1 MNNSPESSK
10 KVSNKPKRANGR
22 GSIYQLTK
30 PNGRKVW
37 KAAIKDINGKL
48 RTKNFTKLSE
58 AEDWV
63 ADQRRAR
70 DLGENTYA
78 TNPKM
83 TVAEFLVGWANTQY
97 GPDQESTQRSYLSV
111 IKNHIA
117 PAIGK
122 IKAAELNTKTVE
134 GLFRDMHANGFGAGT
149 IRITCAAL
157 SAAYN
162 DAVRLGDLVRNPVR
176 NTKMPNVTS
185 KTTKPLPRNDWEKVY
200 LEALKNP
207 RTHAPI
213 EAAGMLGLRPGEAL
227 GLKWTDLNVAE
238 CTLLV
243 ERQVQRA
250 KGRGLVIKPVKQ
262 KTARTLK
269 IIQQTVQI
277 LLTHKRH
284 QSLNKAKWNENSDL
298 IFPNTVGRL
307 GDEKSDRLAF
317 KNLLKAA
324 GLSDFQLYQ
333 LLKTAF
339 TAMAG
344 QTDLK
349 TLMEFSGHTQIS
361 TVMLSYVHG
370 TSESMTLAIA
380 RSDATRPSMVDANHQ
395 SYSV

>member
-1 MNNSPESSK
+1 MNNSPASGK

-22 GSIYQLTK
+22 GSIYK
-30 PNGRKVW
+30 VPKSNGRKVW
-37 KAAIKDINGKL
+37 KAAIKDVNGKL
-48 RTKNFTKLSE
+48 RTKTFTKQSE

-83 TVAEFLVGWANTQY
+83 TVEEFLIGWANTQY

-134 GLFRDMHANGFGAGT
+134 SLFRDMHANGLGAGT
-149 IRITCAAL
+149 IRITRAAL

-176 NTKMPNVTS
+176 NTKMPNVTA
-185 KTTKPLPRNDWEKVY
+185 KTTKPLPRNDWEKIY
-200 LEALKNP
+200 LEAMKNP
-207 RTHAPI
+207 RMHARI
-213 EAAGMLGLRPGEAL
+213 EIAGMWGLRPGEVL
-227 GLKWTDLNVAE
+227 GLKWSDLDVE
-238 CTLLV
+238 DCTLLV

-250 KGRGLVIKPVKQ
+250 KGKGLVLKAVKQ
-262 KTARTLK
+262 KTARTLRVS
-269 IIQQTVQI
+269 QETVRI
-277 LLTHKRH
+277 LLVHKRH
-284 QSLNKAKWNENSDL
+284 QALNKAKWLEDNDL
-298 IFPNTVGRL
+298 IFPNTVGKL
-307 GDEKSDRLAF
+307 GDEKNDRLAF
-317 KNLLKAA
+317 KNLLTAA
-324 GLSDFQLYQ
+324 GVPDCQLYQ
-333 LLKTAF
+333 LRKTAF

-349 TLMEFSGHTQIS
+349 TLMEFSGHTQVS
-361 TVMLSYVHG
+361 TVIGNYVFA
-370 TSESMTLAIA
+370 TSDSMHAAIK
-380 RSDATRPSMVDANHQ
+380 RMDSLRPTAGS
-395 SYSV
+395 

>member
-1 MNNSPESSK
+1 MNNSPASAK

-22 GSIYQLTK
+22 GSIYQVTK

-37 KAAIKDINGKL
+37 KAAIQDINGKL

-78 TNPKM
+78 ANPKM
-83 TVAEFLVGWANTQY
+83 TVEEFLIGWANTQY

-111 IKNHIA
+111 IKNHIT

-134 GLFRDMHANGFGAGT
+134 NLFRDMHANGFGAGT
-149 IRITCAAL
+149 IRITRAAL

-176 NTKMPNVTS
+176 NTKMPNVTA
-185 KTTKPLPRNDWEKVY
+185 KTSKPLPRNDWEKVY
-200 LEALKNP
+200 LEAMTNP
-207 RTHAPI
+207 RMHARI
-213 EAAGMLGLRPGEAL
+213 EIAGMLGLRPGEAL
-227 GLKWTDLNVAE
+227 GLKWSDLDIE
-238 CTLLV
+238 DCTLLV

-250 KGRGLVIKPVKQ
+250 KGKGLVLKPVKQ

-269 IIQQTVQI
+269 ISQETVQI
-277 LLTHKRH
+277 LVTHKRH
-284 QSLNKAKWNENSDL
+284 QSLNKAKWAEDNDL
-298 IFPNTVGRL
+298 IFPNTVGKL

-317 KNLLKAA
+317 KNLLSAA
-324 GLSDFQLYQ
+324 GVPDCQLYQ
-333 LLKTAF
+333 LRKTAF

-349 TLMEFSGHTQIS
+349 TLMEFSGHTQVS
-361 TVMLSYVHG
+361 TVIGNYVFD
-370 TSESMTLAIA
+370 TSESMDSAIK
-380 RSDATRPSMVDANHQ
+380 RMDQLRPALS
-395 SYSV
+395 S

>member
-1 MNNSPESSK
+1 MNNSPASAK

-22 GSIYQLTK
+22 GSIYQVTK

-37 KAAIKDINGKL
+37 KAAIQDINGKL

-78 TNPKM
+78 ANPKM
-83 TVAEFLVGWANTQY
+83 TVEEFLIGWANTQY

-111 IKNHIA
+111 IKNHIT

-134 GLFRDMHANGFGAGT
+134 NLFRDMHANGFGAGT
-149 IRITCAAL
+149 IRITRAAL

-176 NTKMPNVTS
+176 NTKMPNVTA
-185 KTTKPLPRNDWEKVY
+185 KTSKPLPRNDWEKVY
-200 LEALKNP
+200 LEAMTNP
-207 RTHAPI
+207 RMHARI
-213 EAAGMLGLRPGEAL
+213 EIAGMLGLRPGEAL
-227 GLKWTDLNVAE
+227 GLKWSDLDIE
-238 CTLLV
+238 DCTLLV

-250 KGRGLVIKPVKQ
+250 KGKGLVLKPVKQ

-269 IIQQTVQI
+269 ISHETVQI
-277 LLTHKRH
+277 LVTHKRH
-284 QSLNKAKWNENSDL
+284 QSLNKAKWAEDNDL
-298 IFPNTVGRL
+298 IFPNTVGKL

-317 KNLLKAA
+317 KNLLSAA
-324 GLSDFQLYQ
+324 GVPDCQLYQ
-333 LLKTAF
+333 LRKTAF

-349 TLMEFSGHTQIS
+349 TLMEFSGHTQVS
-361 TVMLSYVHG
+361 TVIGNYVFA
-370 TSESMTLAIA
+370 TSESMDSAIK
-380 RSDATRPSMVDANHQ
+380 RMDQLRPALS
-395 SYSV
+395 S

>member
-1 MNNSPESSK
+1 MNNSPETGK

-22 GSIYQLTK
+22 GSIYQITK
-30 PNGRKVW
+30 PNGRKIW
-37 KAAIKDINGKL
+37 KAAVKDINGKL

-83 TVAEFLVGWANTQY
+83 TVAEFMVGWATTQY
-97 GPDQESTQRSYLSV
+97 GPDRESTQRSYLSV
-111 IKNHIA
+111 INNHII

-122 IKAAELNTKTVE
+122 IKASELNIKTVE
-134 GLFRDMHANGFGAGT
+134 NLFRDMHANGFGAGT
-149 IRITCAAL
+149 IRITRAAL

-162 DAVRLGDLVRNPVR
+162 YAYRVGDLVRNPVR
-176 NTKMPNVTS
+176 HTKMPSVTAR
-185 KTTKPLPRNDWEKVY
+185 TTKPLPRADWEKVY
-200 LEALKNP
+200 LEATQDP
-207 RTHAPI
+207 RMHARI
-213 EAAGMLGLRPGEAL
+213 EVAGMLGLRPGEAL
-227 GLKWTDLNVAE
+227 GLKWSDLNIEAGS
-238 CTLLV
+238 LLI

-250 KGRGLVIKPVKQ
+250 KGKGLVLKEVKQ
-262 KTARTLK
+262 KTVRTLK
-269 IIQQTVQI
+269 ISQETVQI

-284 QSLNKAKWNENSDL
+284 QSLNKAKWTKDNKL
-298 IFPNTVGRL
+298 IFPNTVGQL

-324 GLSDFQLYQ
+324 GVPDYQLYQ
-333 LLKTAF
+333 LRKTAF

-349 TLMEFSGHTQIS
+349 TLMEFSGHTQVS
-361 TVMLSYVHG
+361 TVIGNYVFA
-370 TSESMTLAIA
+370 TSESMKRAVNGMDQL
-380 RSDATRPSMVDANHQ
+380 RPVNKN
-395 SYSV
+395 

>member
-1 MNNSPESSK
+1 MNNSPDTGK

-22 GSIYQLTK
+22 GSIYQITK
-30 PNGRKVW
+30 SNGRKVW

-70 DLGENTYA
+70 ALGENTYA

-83 TVAEFLVGWANTQY
+83 TVAEFMVGWATTQY

-111 IKNHIA
+111 INNHII

-122 IKAAELNTKTVE
+122 IKASELNIKTVE
-134 GLFRDMHANGFGAGT
+134 NLFRDMHANGFGAGT
-149 IRITCAAL
+149 IRITRAAL

-176 NTKMPNVTS
+176 NTKMPNVTA
-185 KTTKPLPRNDWEKVY
+185 KTTKPLPRADWEKVY
-200 LEALKNP
+200 LEAMKNP
-207 RTHAPI
+207 RMHARI
-213 EAAGMLGLRPGEAL
+213 EVAGMLGLRPGEAL
-227 GLKWTDLNVAE
+227 GLKWSDLNVE
-238 CTLLV
+238 DCTLLV

-250 KGRGLVIKPVKQ
+250 KGKGLVLKEVKQ
-262 KTARTLK
+262 KTVRTLK
-269 IIQQTVQI
+269 ISQETVHI
-277 LLTHKRH
+277 LLIHKRH
-284 QSLNKAKWNENSDL
+284 QSLNKARWSEDNDL
-298 IFPNTVGRL
+298 IFPNTVGKL

-324 GLSDFQLYQ
+324 GVTDYRLSQLR
-333 LLKTAF
+333 KTAF

-349 TLMEFSGHTQIS
+349 TLMEFSGHTQVS
-361 TVMLSYVHG
+361 TVIGNYVFA
-370 TSESMTLAIA
+370 TSESMKSAVDGMDRL
-380 RSDATRPSMVDANHQ
+380 RPVKIRI
-395 SYSV
+395 

>member
-1 MNNSPESSK
+1 MNNSPESGK

-22 GSIYQLTK
+22 GSIYQVPK
-30 PNGRKVW
+30 PNGRKIW
-37 KAAIKDINGKL
+37 KAAVKDINGKL
-48 RTKNFTKLSE
+48 RTKNFTKQSE

-78 TNPKM
+78 TNPKT

-134 GLFRDMHANGFGAGT
+134 SLLRDMHANGLGAGT
-149 IRITCAAL
+149 IRITRAAL

-176 NTKMPNVTS
+176 NTKMPNVTA
-185 KTTKPLPRNDWEKVY
+185 KTTKPLPRAEWEKVY
-200 LEALKNP
+200 LEAMKNS
-207 RTHAPI
+207 RMHARI
-213 EAAGMLGLRPGEAL
+213 EVAGMLGLRPGEAL
-227 GLKWTDLNVAE
+227 GLKWSDLNIDK
-238 CTLLV
+238 CTLLI

-250 KGRGLVIKPVKQ
+250 KGQGLVLKPVKQ

-269 IIQQTVQI
+269 ISQETVQI
-277 LLTHKRH
+277 LVTHKRH
-284 QSLNKAKWNENSDL
+284 QSLNKAKWTEDNDL
-298 IFPNTVGRL
+298 IFPNTVGKL

-317 KNLLKAA
+317 KNLLTAA
-324 GLSDFQLYQ
+324 GVPDCQLYQ
-333 LLKTAF
+333 LRKTAF

-349 TLMEFSGHTQIS
+349 TLMEFSGHTQVS
-361 TVMLSYVHG
+361 TVIGNYVFA
-370 TSESMTLAIA
+370 TSESMDLAIGKMD
-380 RSDATRPSMVDANHQ
+380 RLRPSAIK
-395 SYSV
+395 

>member
-1 MNNSPESSK
+1 MSTQSPTK
-10 KVSNKPKRANGR
+10 KSAKPKRANGR
-22 GSIYQLTK
+22 GSIYQITK
-30 PNGRKVW
+30 SNGRKVW

-111 IKNHIA
+111 IKNHIE
-117 PAIGK
+117 PTIGK

-134 GLFRDMHANGFGAGT
+134 SLFRDMHANGFGAGT
-149 IRITCAAL
+149 IRITRAAL

-176 NTKMPNVTS
+176 NTKMPNITA
-185 KTTKPLPRNDWEKVY
+185 KTTKPLPRIDWEKVY
-200 LEALKNP
+200 LEAMKNP
-207 RTHAPI
+207 RMHARI
-213 EAAGMLGLRPGEAL
+213 EVAGMLGLRPGEAL
-227 GLKWTDLNVAE
+227 GLKWSDLNIE
-238 CTLLV
+238 DCTLLV

-250 KGRGLVIKPVKQ
+250 KGKGLVLKSVKQ

-269 IIQQTVQI
+269 ISQETVQI
-277 LLTHKRH
+277 LITHKRH
-284 QSLNKAKWNENSDL
+284 QSLNKATWTEDNDL
-298 IFPNTVGRL
+298 IFPNTVGKL

-317 KNLLKAA
+317 KNLLAAA
-324 GLSDFQLYQ
+324 GVPDCQLYQ
-333 LLKTAF
+333 LRKTAF
-339 TAMAG
+339 TTMTG

-349 TLMEFSGHTQIS
+349 TLMEFSGHTQVS
-361 TVMLSYVHG
+361 TVIGNYVFA
-370 TSESMTLAIA
+370 TSESMDLAIGKMD
-380 RSDATRPSMVDANHQ
+380 SLRPSAIK
-395 SYSV
+395 